1 MAQICPRCDATVGDD
16 LTRCSSCGA
25 DLDPCRTIP
34 PARPRQIAPAK
45 APSTARKA
53 TPVERSDYS
62 DDRES
67 APPAAPTPRP
77 VKKVKP
83 RPVAPQPTA
92 QAPSAAA
99 PAPQAAPPGPK
110 LAYTPSTSTGEMAY
124 AAAYPTPAAA
134 PTPVPAEGRGG
145 IRGWMI
151 KMLGGG
157 PSATLPQPQPPQAT
171 GAAPPYYGYVPP
183 GGAPPQPGVQPGM
196 YPPGV
201 APQGPPVPGHGQ
213 QQTPPAGWPDQQP
226 VPGFGIPHPAQ
237 HGAGGI
243 PHHEVAPSLLDPFGG
258 GSDEY
263 AKTQFLGGVD
273 LDKLKIP
280 KYTFTLQILD
290 NQGQWRD
297 WGPIHAN
304 GLNVGRAKTSA
315 EFPGLSSMAVR
326 HMKLRYDR
334 TSLIVEDLGSINGVY
349 LRVVQPTELSD
360 GMRFRVG
367 NQTIEFH
374 EPGAFEPAV
383 PLVGEDGEEYC
394 SRDLEPLAFLDLIRP
409 NGQPGLRFPIT
420 KPDATIIG
428 REGPNT
434 HIALTSDNSVSG
446 MHARIYRKDGK
457 FILED
462 LKSRNGTF
470 VHVLGSTKVTS
481 GDVLLAGLVLFRVV
495 DHISG

>member
-1 MAQICPRCDATVGDD
+1 MARSSTRSRVWVAASRPTGGRGTPPSRCTS
-16 LTRCSSCGA
+16 L
-25 DLDPCRTIP
+25 L
-34 PARPRQIAPAK
+34 ARPLR
-45 APSTARKA
+45 
-53 TPVERSDYS
+53 
-62 DDRES
+62 
-67 APPAAPTPRP
+67 
-77 VKKVKP
+77 
-83 RPVAPQPTA
+83 
-92 QAPSAAA
+92 
-99 PAPQAAPPGPK
+99 
-110 LAYTPSTSTGEMAY
+110 
-124 AAAYPTPAAA
+124 
-134 PTPVPAEGRGG
+134 
-145 IRGWMI
+145 
-151 KMLGGG
+151 
-157 PSATLPQPQPPQAT
+157 
-171 GAAPPYYGYVPP
+171 
-183 GGAPPQPGVQPGM
+183 
-196 YPPGV
+196 
-201 APQGPPVPGHGQ
+201 
-213 QQTPPAGWPDQQP
+213 
-226 VPGFGIPHPAQ
+226 
-237 HGAGGI
+237 
-243 PHHEVAPSLLDPFGG
+243 G

-315 EFPGLSSMAVR
+315 EFPGLSSMAVK

-334 TSLIVEDLGSINGVY
+334 TTLVVEDLGSINGVY
-349 LRVVQPTELSD
+349 LRVIQPTELSD

-374 EPGAFEPAV
+374 EPSAFEPAA

-446 MHARIYRKDGK
+446 MHARVYRKDGK